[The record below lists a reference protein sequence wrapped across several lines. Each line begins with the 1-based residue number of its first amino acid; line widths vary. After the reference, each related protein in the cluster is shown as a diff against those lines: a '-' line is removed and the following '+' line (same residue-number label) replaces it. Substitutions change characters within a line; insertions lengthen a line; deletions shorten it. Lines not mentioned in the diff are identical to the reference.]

1 MEKNEVINMEMK
13 GVRKDAESKLVKV
26 NKSLT
31 LNTVMAN
38 TKKKMGRK
46 FLPYSAYNN
55 NCQDF
60 LMAILKSN
68 KLGNQTVYKFVKQ
81 YNRIIPHTSLK
92 GGLPIEVFKG
102 TFDHESYTVSCGR
115 PV

>member
-1 MEKNEVINMEMK
+1 
-13 GVRKDAESKLVKV
+13 
-26 NKSLT
+26 
-31 LNTVMAN
+31 
-38 TKKKMGRK
+38 MGRK

-81 YNRIIPHTSLK
+81 NTTSIFK
-92 GGLPIEVFKG
+92 TSPIFTKFTNFITDLGENKHFKRRCWFEKK
-102 TFDHESYTVSCGR
+102 TT
-115 PV
+115 P